1 MKRVREIRSRNAL
14 LLDSWPI
21 LAVLT
26 LLATIL
32 SGCDLAGGEGGQLD
46 QRVLSESRD
55 LTTDANI
62 ENAPL
67 DDYRQRLL
75 NLINQAR
82 AEGRICGEY
91 GYMPPAPP
99 LTWNTLLETS
109 ASNTVD
115 EMAAGNYFSHN
126 NPTTGENAGNRIA
139 AVGYRYIQ
147 WGENLEAG
155 YGTPEAAMQ
164 ALLDSQS
171 HCRILM
177 RPYWRE
183 VGWFRRETP
192 EDPTYRTLG
201 AQHFGLPR

>member
-1 MKRVREIRSRNAL
+1 MLV
-14 LLDSWPI
+14 
-21 LAVLT
+21 
-26 LLATIL
+26 LLALL
-32 SGCDLAGGEGGQLD
+32 SGCDLAGSEGGSFDRQ
-46 QRVLSESRD
+46 VLSESRD
-55 LTTDANI
+55 LTTSTTV
-62 ENAPL
+62 ENAPV
-67 DDYRQRLL
+67 DGYRQKLL

-82 AEGRICGEY
+82 SEGRTCGEF

-115 EMAAGNYFSHN
+115 EMAAGNYFAHN
-126 NPTTGENAGNRIA
+126 NPVTGENAGDRIA
-139 AVGYRYIQ
+139 AVGYRYVQ

-164 ALLDSQS
+164 ALLASPS

-201 AQHFGLPR
+201 AQHFGAPR